1 MTDFVIANKI
11 ETFCRI
17 GCSAEER
24 AFPQRLLVSARLG
37 VDTKRAASTKDLNDS
52 VCYATVCALVRE
64 IGSSRPWVLVEELA
78 ETCAERLF
86 ESFHLISEVHLV
98 IEKFILPGVEWVGV
112 EIHRSR

>member
-24 AFPQRLLVSARLG
+24 AIPQRLLISARLG
-37 VDTKRAASTKDLNDS
+37 VDTKRAATTQNLNDS
-52 VCYATVCALVRE
+52 VCYATVCSLVRE
-64 IGSSRPWVLVEELA
+64 IGGCRPWVLVEELA
-78 ETCAERLF
+78 ESCAERLF
-86 ESFHLISEVHLV
+86 DSFGLISEVHLV
-98 IEKFILPGVEWVGV
+98 VEKFILPGVEWVGV